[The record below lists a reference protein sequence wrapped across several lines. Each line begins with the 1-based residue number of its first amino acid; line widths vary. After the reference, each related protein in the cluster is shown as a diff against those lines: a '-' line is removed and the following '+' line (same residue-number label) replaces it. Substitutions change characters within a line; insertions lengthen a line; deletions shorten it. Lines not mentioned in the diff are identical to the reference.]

1 MSAERRHTT
10 ASPGVSCIARN
21 EPEVRGEAY
30 RR

>member
-10 ASPGVSCIARN
+10 AGPGVSCSVRN
-21 EPEVRGEAY
+21 EPEVKREAY